1 MIDVL
6 LAYVIVF
13 AVASLTIALLSK
25 NFEDTS
31 LKLLLALTSLIT
43 ISFNLFGLAYL
54 LNPGNLKIIETT
66 NPITN
71 NTETY
76 IYIANQNEFVALLLK
91 YNYVLGAV
99 IFFIIVIV
107 ALKMLG
113 ISLIEIFK
121 KTKMSE
127 KYEKKYSE

>member
-13 AVASLTIALLSK
+13 AIASLTIALLSK

-54 LNPGNLKIIETT
+54 LNPSNLKIIQST